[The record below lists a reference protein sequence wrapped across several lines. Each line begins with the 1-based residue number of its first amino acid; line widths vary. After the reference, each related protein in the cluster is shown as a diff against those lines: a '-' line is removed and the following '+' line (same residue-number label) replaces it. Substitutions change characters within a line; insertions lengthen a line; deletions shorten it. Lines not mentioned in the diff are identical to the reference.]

1 MAVTLTEA
9 KVFRDVWSIPD
20 FLCRM
25 RPNTASVDRGN
36 QSEGGPSSCLRTKRM
51 TVPLRGRGAGQSSEW
66 RLTCWPNQ
74 ASESGDLQNAV
85 ELRLI
90 NYTKNKNQ
98 DGEVEAKVIIGLRDK
113 YGDLDVVKHVVCKV
127 RNEQMISA
135 TVPHEKIT
143 ASADRLLHR
152 GMLLIYLEIEI
163 LLPDTSAIN
172 RSSALA
178 RCSTADLRHSMLD
191 APFVDLGPS
200 SVLLVFK
207 DGEQRCHT
215 FPLVARDQ

>member
-9 KVFRDVWSIPD
+9 KVFRDVWSIQD

-143 ASADRLLHR
+143 ASADRLTLRTSRKGTVGIQLKCESIRSTSLSMVPAPVRLSHR
-152 GMLLIYLEIEI
+152 NSTGTYS
-163 LLPDTSAIN
+163 T
-172 RSSALA
+172 LA
-178 RCSTADLRHSMLD
+178 KCR
-191 APFVDLGPS
+191 PNEVPLGDIKS
-200 SVLLVFK
+200 K
-207 DGEQRCHT
+207 IKH
-215 FPLVARDQ
+215 

>member
-1 MAVTLTEA
+1 
-9 KVFRDVWSIPD
+9 
-20 FLCRM
+20 
-25 RPNTASVDRGN
+25 
-36 QSEGGPSSCLRTKRM
+36 M

-98 DGEVEAKVIIGLRDK
+98 DGGVVAKVIIGLRDK

-143 ASADRLLHR
+143 ASADRC
-152 GMLLIYLEIEI
+152 
-163 LLPDTSAIN
+163 T
-172 RSSALA
+172 
-178 RCSTADLRHSMLD
+178 
-191 APFVDLGPS
+191 
-200 SVLLVFK
+200 
-207 DGEQRCHT
+207 
-215 FPLVARDQ
+215 VACC